1 MSRPITPYKRN
12 LSSTSSTSS
21 SPKAGDKKSKIF
33 VSTNKYA
40 ALADDFDSS
49 TEVFS
54 PPPVPTSPSI
64 QDAVT
69 ADSKSP
75 GIQPLDNEHLKSPPI
90 FVKNIANLNV
100 LKNDLIRITG
110 PDGFTLSAFNDVLK
124 IKTPNCKSHLLIME
138 YLMDENKDYTFHTF
152 RPRHL
157 RPIKAVIRNI
167 HHSTAPEEIETA
179 LSVLGFSVVSVSNL
193 INRTKNLP
201 LSLFS
206 IELENNEFN
215 RNIFNVSH
223 LLNFKIIVEKPR
235 LRKARGHPQCKRCQ
249 TYGHT
254 AKYCFYPPRCVKCGL
269 DHFTEDCLKSRDL
282 PAKCALCTGDHT
294 ANFRGC
300 PSYKKFTLSKNKK
313 LTFRSNCNKNVQ
325 IPPKISSNEVPGD
338 HARQL
343 PRKSYAAATKT
354 VTSSMDSISNVL
366 SEFISN
372 FNSLIAPLIN
382 LLTKIVNK
390 RFCP

>member
-1 MSRPITPYKRN
+1 MSRFNTPNKRN

-40 ALADDFDSS
+40 ALADDFGST

-69 ADSKSP
+69 VDSNSP
-75 GIQPLDNEHLKSPPI
+75 VIQPLDVEHLKSPPI
-90 FVKNIANLNV
+90 FVKNIANINA
-100 LKNDLIRITG
+100 LKSDLISITG

-124 IKTPNCKSHLLIME
+124 IKTPNCKYHLLIIK
-138 YLMDENKDYTFHTF
+138 YLMDENKEYFSHTF

-167 HHSTAPEEIETA
+167 HHSTALEEIETA
-179 LSVLGFSVVSVSNL
+179 LSDLGFSVVS
-193 INRTKNLP
+193 
-201 LSLFS
+201 
-206 IELENNEFN
+206 
-215 RNIFNVSH
+215 
-223 LLNFKIIVEKPR
+223 
-235 LRKARGHPQCKRCQ
+235 
-249 TYGHT
+249 
-254 AKYCFYPPRCVKCGL
+254 
-269 DHFTEDCLKSRDL
+269 
-282 PAKCALCTGDHT
+282 
-294 ANFRGC
+294 
-300 PSYKKFTLSKNKK
+300 
-313 LTFRSNCNKNVQ
+313 
-325 IPPKISSNEVPGD
+325 SNEVPED

-354 VTSSMDSISNVL
+354 VTSPMDSISNVL

-372 FNSLIAPLIN
+372 FNSLITPLIN
-382 LLTKIVNK
+382 LLTTIVNK